1 MPLSDN
7 SRADD
12 AARAAVAADAVQAPA
27 RDLVS
32 ALQVHLKQ
40 RPQQTAV
47 RLLVDGDTNVEA
59 LSYAQLDARARALAQ
74 RLRAAAPAGERV
86 LILLPTS
93 LDYVVAFLACQ
104 YAGQIAVPAYPPEAG
119 QGAHGARLRAMA
131 ADCRPAIAL
140 VAAAGSALI
149 DVAGLRDALA
159 DTQLIDPQQA
169 NEAQEA
175 HDSGFC
181 IEQGDPEA
189 LAFLQYTS
197 GSTSS
202 PKGVMVTHGNLC
214 ANIDA
219 IAQSMAYT
227 AADRML
233 SWLPLYH
240 DMGLIGGLLSPLVCG
255 FPVTLMTPQHF
266 LERPAR
272 WLAAVAR
279 ERASV
284 SGGPDFAYRLCLDRV
299 RDAQLGGLD
308 LGSWRV
314 AFCGAEP
321 IRQATLDGFAARFA
335 PCGFDAAALY
345 PCYGLAEAT
354 LLVTGVR
361 AGGGAPQRRFLAAAL
376 AEGQAREFAP
386 EHEQTQDAADLQAI
400 VDCGVHAAQH
410 ALAIVD
416 PRTLELR
423 GEGVIGE
430 IWVQGPSIAQGYWRN
445 AQASDATFVAHPTLG
460 GRWLRTG
467 DLGFLVDGRLHVCGR
482 AKDLIVI
489 HGQNLYPQDIEAS
502 VGDALDWVRRG
513 RVSAFPVVRAD
524 GGEGIG
530 LAAEVARGKR
540 REAGAQAL
548 FAELQ
553 RVVGECFQQEVTLA
567 LLLEPGDLP
576 RTSSG
581 KLQRSAC
588 LPQWNAGTLTPFAVL
603 DARSA
608 NAGDQ
613 LADGPPRHAEIEAR
627 VAQCWRTA
635 LPATSDSQADADSPF
650 DADTDF
656 FAAGGQSIAA
666 VRLAAAL
673 GEAFGVTVPVGAV
686 FVRRTVRAQAAMLA
700 DEFGV
705 SDGASAVARQPVAPD
720 ASPGDATISAGQRA
734 LWFLW
739 RVDPNDPA
747 WHVSATLELNG
758 ALRTDALRHA
768 LALTLARHP
777 ELRARFD
784 ERDGLP
790 VRSVVQDAAVEWQ
803 ALDSAN
809 AALADAHATLAAA
822 AARPFDLT
830 RGPLLRATLVRLDAQ
845 RYRLGLVTHHIV
857 CDAASWHLVCRDLL
871 TAYETALDASDTSS
885 TSLDFAA
892 DFPAGA
898 AVAAGVDLDA
908 QRAYWRE
915 RLGTSHPRMVLP
927 EETGAAPLQA
937 SQAAQPQTHGHGA
950 RVARSLSDALTAKLA
965 DWSHAQ
971 GATAFAGLF
980 TGFVALLHRLN
991 DQPDLRIGMPVSLR
1005 EAATHRRVGYLV
1017 NSAVVRVQ
1025 ADARMSVD
1033 ALLAQVGAR
1042 VIEALGHR
1050 ELPFAEVVDLLSP
1063 TRDAAATPL
1072 FNVMFNEQ
1080 IVPAGVWRAGA
1091 LEVEAVEEPWGSA
1104 QFDLTLNVVRSG
1116 ASVRVLLDYR
1126 AGRLSTP
1133 AAQRLLDQYVAVLEA
1148 IAATNATNAL
1158 TLADLLPDDGAQ
1170 ASGDAVLRE
1179 PQFVPVHRRFARMAQ
1194 QTPEACAVVCDGDA
1208 LSYAELARWSNR
1220 IARVLQHR
1228 GARAD
1233 ECVGV
1238 CVGRSTALIAAGLGV
1253 FAAGAAYLPL
1263 DPDYPAQ
1270 RISAM
1275 LRDARVRY
1283 CVADVEGAAR
1293 LREIGADLVLI
1304 DAAALRA
1311 NDAGNANEA
1320 NEANDNVC
1328 DALAYTAID
1337 AAHTA
1342 YVIYTS
1348 GSTGAPKGVALPH
1361 GAFDG
1366 LMQTMREALELT
1378 PADTWLAATSASFDI
1393 SLLELF
1399 LPLTVG
1405 AQIELASRET
1415 QRDGERLAALLDA
1428 SGATVFQATPTGWKL
1443 LLAGGWRG
1451 AGARQGARL
1460 QGLSGGEALPADLAG
1475 ALIERGVD
1483 LWNLYGPT
1491 ETTIYSLGARV
1502 AADRSVTIGQALA
1515 RNRLRVLSRAGEAV
1529 PAGGIGELCIGGD
1542 NLARGYLGRA
1552 AQTAERFV
1560 PDSAGH
1566 GARLYRTGDLCRVDS
1581 DGRIAYLGRLDQQI
1595 KLRGHRIEPGEIETV
1610 LRRCAGVRDAA
1621 VVLREDD
1628 APARLVGYVAADA
1641 GADAANPGAQL
1652 RAELR
1657 AELQRRLPPYMVPA
1671 ALVVLP
1677 ALPLTPSGKI
1687 DRRAL
1692 PAPALADGDAPAHA
1706 ADIDHADVVPGSPL
1720 ARLLDIWASVLGLS
1734 SVAPSDDFFQLGGDS
1749 ILTLQIV
1756 SRAREAGLRVTP
1768 RQVFEHPTPA
1778 ALAAIVATQSAAL
1791 APGAAAVHGALPLT
1805 PIQHAFFETFPHG
1818 EPHWNQ
1824 AVLLEPGR
1832 ALTAARLERALRALR
1847 ARHEALRLRF
1857 ERRADGGWQQEVVPL
1872 AAFDAQP
1879 VLTHVEV
1886 AHAHDWDARLAA
1898 ACDAVQR
1905 GFDLA
1910 GGRLFAAALVE
1921 QPQGGRRRLLLAAH
1935 HLAVDGVSWRVIVAD
1950 LERLLAC
1957 ADQAEAAID
1966 ANAVPVPWSAWVE
1979 AQRRYADAL
1988 DLTHEAT
1995 LWQDAEAVIAAG
2007 SGLPFAQG
2015 HHANQPPRTLAWSW
2029 DAQSTQRLIDAAP
2042 RALRLRADEVL
2053 LAALVRTLHGWSG
2066 GNGCTRHAIE
2076 LEGHGRAPLDGD
2088 LDTSAT
2094 VGWFTTRY
2102 PVVLSAHDDALAT
2115 LRAVK
2120 TSLRAVHEGGLHY
2133 GMLRR
2138 AQQSASHPAI
2148 AFNYLGR
2155 FEHENVDLA
2164 NAPADAAQRLAFT
2177 HEAPGAMRAVAPARY
2192 ALDINAMIVNGVLSL
2207 TWDTDPAR
2215 VPEATAAALL
2225 DAFGAQLDAL
2235 VRQCESAHAQD
2246 AAFQPADF
2254 PDAQL
2259 NAAQLAQLALDPVT
2273 TEDVYAATE
2282 LQQGL
2287 LIHSLSRRDES
2298 LYVNQMCLTL
2308 AGGVAEATLRA
2319 AWQAA
2324 IARHPVLRTGFR
2336 WLGTDAALQIVVRA
2350 AALPWQAHDWSALDA
2365 QDYAARLAAWRD
2377 ADERTPFDMAQAPLM
2392 RVALF
2397 ARPDGRQDL
2406 VWTHHHA
2413 ILDGWSASK
2422 LLADVLQAC
2431 RAQTTQTAAP
2441 DSAWRGYIAWLQ
2453 RRGAQSATSSTS
2465 ATPSAE
2471 SWWRAQLA
2479 RADEPAR
2486 LVESLGAPLAPRDGI
2501 GRHTLAL
2508 DAATRTRLL
2517 AGAQRQRVTPGTLAH
2532 AAWACVLARA
2542 GYRRQAVFGTA
2553 MAGRPATLRGA
2564 QQAVGL
2570 FINSL
2575 PLWIDVPGRTP
2586 ATQWLQ
2592 AVQQQVAA
2600 LREHE
2605 TTSLAQVQRWAAQG
2619 NEALF
2624 DTLLAVENYPVDAAL
2639 RDGAA
2644 GAPWVAGVDVR
2655 ERPHFPLT
2663 VSFVMGAVIE
2673 IQCNWDERLFDR
2685 VTVERLIG
2693 DFATLTGRLADARDE
2708 SLAQLVP
2715 AELGAQAE
2723 QPSHAAPETPFE
2735 SVTQRIAVQALRR
2748 PHAEAVADAQRRID
2762 YATLS
2767 AWSDRIAAQLAAL
2780 GIGREDRVGVCMERS
2795 VGLVA
2800 ALLGVL
2806 KAGAAYVPLDP
2817 AYPQERL
2824 LDVAADARL
2833 AALVGDESSLALLP
2847 AVFEGRA
2854 CVMASACDPQHAA
2867 ADSAAH
2873 ADAPFVAAPVHP
2885 EQLAY
2890 VIYTS
2895 GSTGRPKGVAVTHR
2909 NVARLFDA
2917 TRHWYAFDEHDV
2929 WPLFHAYAF
2938 DVSVWELF
2946 GALTHGGRLVVVPA
2960 QIARDAAAFHALL
2973 CREGVT
2979 VLNQTPSAFMPLM
2992 QADAD
2997 APTPLT
3003 RVRAI
3008 VFAGE
3013 KLEPGALARW
3023 YTARTRAGLPQ
3034 PRIVNMYGI
3043 TETTVH
3049 VTYRV
3054 LGEAEITA
3062 AVPRSLIGE
3071 PMRDLQLRLLDRDVN
3086 AAPVG
3091 GVGALYVGGP
3101 GVARGYLGRPGLT
3114 AERFVPDPHGAP
3126 GSRLYASGDLA
3137 RGLPTGEPEYIGR
3150 SDFQV
3155 KIRGYRIEPGEV
3167 QAVLYGHPAVREAAV
3182 LAVPDNAGVGLRL
3195 VAWVVPDDVADV
3207 DMATLRDWVAQR
3219 MPAYMVPSAFV
3230 ALDVLPLTVNGKL
3243 DRRALPAPE
3252 SAQTAQTTGV
3262 APRNDTERTI
3272 ATVWA
3277 EVLRIDAPGVA
3288 GDFFALGGHSLLA
3301 LRTMSRL
3308 RDAFGREVP
3317 LELLFS
3323 HPVLADLAAALDAHW
3338 QSAQH
3343 GQHGGAR
3350 IDAAPALVARAGDA
3364 GLSAPLSLAQERL
3377 WFLWQL
3383 DPDSAAYNVSG
3394 ALQCEGALDV
3404 DAVRAAFDALVARH
3418 AVLRTRFSGR
3428 EDTPRQHALPAAD
3441 ASTAY
3446 RWDTFDASALD
3457 ADTLRA
3463 QLIRNARAPFDL
3475 ESGPLLRV
3483 TLARLAPQRHVLH
3496 LVLHH
3501 IVSDGWSIEVLL
3513 REFAALYRAARAGE
3527 QAGLPALP
3535 IQYADYASW
3544 QHDWLAQGGAATLE
3558 RQLGYWRERL
3568 AGLRTLMDLPSAH
3581 DRSSAF
3587 RPDGARHLI
3596 RVPQRVCAQAEAL
3609 ALDEGATLFMV
3620 LLAAFDV
3627 LLYQYSGSADVPVAI
3642 PVAGRNRV
3650 ETEGLIGFFV
3660 NTLVMR
3666 ARISGADSFADLL
3679 HQVRADSIGAQGNSE
3694 VPFDRLVAEL
3704 QPQRHTAGNPLTQV
3718 KFLYQDA
3725 FAAEQDLDG
3734 VRCELLD
3741 VDPGVVRFELALDVL
3756 RDARGLE
3763 CVFAYALDVY
3773 DAEFVEQL
3781 ARHYVSLLRRMVNE
3795 PTRAIGSFELD
3806 DDDFDAAFDADL
3818 DADLDAARTAANET
3832 Y

>member
-1 MPLSDN
+1 MPLSN
-7 SRADD
+7 HFGTRAGTS
-12 AARAAVAADAVQAPA
+12 ADAVCAPA
-27 RDLVS
+27 RDLVT
-32 ALQVHLKQ
+32 ALQVHLAQ

-47 RLLVDGDTNVEA
+47 RFLADGESTVHE
-59 LSYAQLDARARALAQ
+59 LSYAQLDARARSLAQ
-74 RLRAAAPAGERV
+74 TLRAAAPAGERV

-93 LDYVVAFLACQ
+93 LDYVIAFLACQ

-131 ADCRPAIAL
+131 ADCNPAIAI
-140 VAAAGSALI
+140 VEEAGRALI
-149 DVAGLRDALA
+149 DAAGLRDALA
-159 DTQLIDPQQA
+159 STCLVDPRA
-169 NEAQEA
+169 LHEGA
-175 HDSGFC
+175 FC
-181 IEQGDPEA
+181 VEQGDPQA

-202 PKGVMVTHGNLC
+202 PKGVMVSHGNLC

-219 IAQSMAYT
+219 IAASMAYT

-272 WLAAVAR
+272 WLAAIAR

-299 RDAQLGGLD
+299 RDAQLGALD
-308 LGSWRV
+308 LRSWRV

-321 IRQATLDGFAARFA
+321 IRQVTLDGFAARFA

-361 AGGGAPQRRFLAAAL
+361 AGGGAPPRRFLAAAL
-376 AEGQAREFAP
+376 AEGQARAV
-386 EHEQTQDAADLQAI
+386 EHDHERDHDDADHQAI
-400 VDCGVHAAQH
+400 VDCGVHASQH

-423 GEGVIGE
+423 ADGEIGE

-445 AQASDATFVAHPTLG
+445 PEATNAAFVVHPLAG

-467 DLGFLVDGRLHVCGR
+467 DLGFLVEGRLHVCGR

-489 HGQNLYPQDIEAS
+489 HGQNLYPQDIEAA

-513 RVSAFPVVRAD
+513 RVSAFPVVCPD

-548 FAELQ
+548 FGQLQ
-553 RVVGECFQQEVTLA
+553 RVVGECFQQDVALA
-567 LLLEPGDLP
+567 LLLEPGELP

-588 LPQWNAGTLTPFAVL
+588 LPMWNAGTLTPFAVL
-603 DARSA
+603 DARST
-608 NAGDQ
+608 NAGEPSDDQ
-613 LADGPPRHAEIEAR
+613 TSEQNVEIQACI
-627 VAQCWRTA
+627 AQCWRDA
-635 LPATSDSQADADSPF
+635 LPAMDDAEIHF

-673 GEAFGVTVPVGAV
+673 GAAFGVTVPVGAL
-686 FVRRTVRAQAAMLA
+686 FVRRTVRAQVAMLA

-705 SDGASAVARQPVAPD
+705 LGVSDITPAIANTAPQPAD
-720 ASPGDATISAGQRA
+720 ACISAGQRA

-739 RVDPNDPA
+739 RVDPRDPA
-747 WHVSATLELNG
+747 YHVSATLELRG
-758 ALRTDALRHA
+758 ELRIDALRQA
-768 LALTLARHP
+768 LAVTLARHP

-784 ERDGLP
+784 ERDGVP
-790 VRSVVQDAAVEWQ
+790 MRSVVEDASFEWQ
-803 ALDSAN
+803 AFDN
-809 AALADAHATLAAA
+809 VDATDVSNTLAEA

-830 RGPLLRATLVRLDAQ
+830 HGPLLRATLVRMDAL
-845 RYRLGLVTHHIV
+845 RHRLGLVTHHIV
-857 CDAASWHLVCRDLL
+857 CDAASWHVVCRDLVA
-871 TAYETALDASDTSS
+871 AYDAACADAAALDAPIE
-885 TSLDFAA
+885 FAA
-892 DFPAGA
+892 DCA
-898 AVAAGVDLDA
+898 ASAARVDLDA

-915 RLGTSHPRMVLP
+915 RLGTAHPRTVLP
-927 EETGAAPLQA
+927 EEAGDAPLPQKQPAASPAAP
-937 SQAAQPQTHGHGA
+937 AAHGHGA
-950 RVARSLSDALTAKLA
+950 RVARSLSAALTAQLA
-965 DWSHAQ
+965 AWSRAQ
-971 GATAFAGLF
+971 GASAFAGLL
-980 TGFVALLHRLN
+980 TGFAALLYRLN
-991 DQPDLRIGMPVSLR
+991 EQADLRIGMPVSLR
-1005 EAATHRRVGYLV
+1005 DAATERRVGYLV
-1017 NSAVVRVQ
+1017 NSAVVRVE
-1025 ADARMSVD
+1025 AEPRMSVD

-1050 ELPFAEVVDLLSP
+1050 ELPFAEVVDLLVP
-1063 TRDAAATPL
+1063 ARDPAATPL

-1080 IVPAGVWRAGA
+1080 IVPAGVWRAGTLA
-1091 LEVEAVEEPWGSA
+1091 VETVEEPWGSA

-1116 ASVRVLLDYR
+1116 ESVRVVLDYR
-1126 AGRLSTP
+1126 AQRLAAP

-1148 IAATNATNAL
+1148 IAATHGSATL
-1158 TLADLLPDDGAQ
+1158 TLADLLPDDGAHTS
-1170 ASGDAVLRE
+1170 ADAVLHE
-1179 PQFVPVHRRFARMAQ
+1179 PRFEPMHRRFARMAR
-1194 QTPEACAVVCDGDA
+1194 QTPDARAVTCDGDA
-1208 LSYAELARWSNR
+1208 LSYAELARWSRR
-1220 IARVLQHR
+1220 IARGLQH
-1228 GARAD
+1228 GGVRAD

-1238 CVGRSTALIAAGLGV
+1238 CVGRSAALIASGVGV

-1270 RISAM
+1270 RIGAM
-1275 LRDARVRY
+1275 LCDARVRH
-1283 CVADVEGAAR
+1283 CIVDAEGAAR
-1293 LREIGADLVLI
+1293 LREIGADLHLL

-1311 NDAGNANEA
+1311 EAGND
-1320 NEANDNVC
+1320 NDI
-1328 DALAYTAID
+1328 DPFEHDAID
-1337 AAHTA
+1337 PAHTA

-1348 GSTGAPKGVALPH
+1348 GSTGTPKGVALPH

-1366 LMQTMREALELT
+1366 LMQAMREALGLT
-1378 PADTWLAATSASFDI
+1378 PADVWLAATSASFDI

-1405 AQIELASRET
+1405 ACVELASRET

-1428 SGATVFQATPTGWKL
+1428 SGATVFQATPSGWKL
-1443 LLAGGWRG
+1443 LLAGGWQGVRP
-1451 AGARQGARL
+1451 GARL
-1460 QGLSGGEALPADLAG
+1460 QGLSGGEALAPDLAG

-1502 AADRSVTIGQALA
+1502 AADRPVTIGRGLP
-1515 RNRLRVLSRAGEAV
+1515 RNRLRVLGRTGEAV
-1529 PAGGIGELCIGGD
+1529 AAGGIGELCIGGD

-1560 PDSAGH
+1560 PDPAGH
-1566 GARLYRTGDLCRVDS
+1566 GARLYRTGDLCRVHS

-1595 KLRGHRIEPGEIETV
+1595 KLRGHRIEPAEIETV
-1610 LRRCAGVRDAA
+1610 LRRCAGVRDAV
-1621 VVLREDD
+1621 VVLREDG
-1628 APARLVGYVAADA
+1628 APARLVGYVAGDA
-1641 GADAANPGAQL
+1641 EIDASDLN
-1652 RAELR
+1652 
-1657 AELQRRLPPYMVPA
+1657 AELQRRLPAYMVPA

-1692 PAPALADGDAPAHA
+1692 PAPDTQTHAAAGGAHA
-1706 ADIDHADVVPGSPL
+1706 DIVPGSAL
-1720 ARLLDIWASVLGLS
+1720 ARLLDIWASVLGRA
-1734 SVAPSDDFFQLGGDS
+1734 SVSPTDDFFQLGGDS

-1778 ALAAIVATQSAAL
+1778 ALAAVATSAATL
-1791 APGAAAVHGALPLT
+1791 PSAGAVGGALPLT

-1832 ALTAARLERALRALR
+1832 ALTAARLDTALRALR

-1857 ERRADGGWQQEVVPL
+1857 TRLADGEWQQQVVP
-1872 AAFDAQP
+1872 AADLDAHA
-1879 VLTHVEV
+1879 VLTHVQV
-1886 AHAHDWDARLAA
+1886 AHAHEWDARLAEV
-1898 ACDAVQR
+1898 CDAVQR
-1905 GFDLA
+1905 GFDLGSA
-1910 GGRLFAAALVE
+1910 RLFAAALVE
-1921 QPQGGRRRLLLAAH
+1921 EPQGGRRRLLLAAH
-1935 HLAVDGVSWRVIVAD
+1935 HLAVDGVSWRVIAAD
-1950 LERLLAC
+1950 LERLC
-1957 ADQAEAAID
+1957 ASD
-1966 ANAVPVPWSAWVE
+1966 ADADAHAVQLPWSAWVQ
-1979 AQRRYADAL
+1979 AQQRYADAL
-1988 DLTHEAT
+1988 DLAHEAT
-1995 LWQDAEAVIAAG
+1995 LWQDVASALADAPVLPLAQPQGANEA
-2007 SGLPFAQG
+2007 
-2015 HHANQPPRTLAWSW
+2015 PRTLAWSW
-2029 DAQSTQRLIDAAP
+2029 DAHSTQRLIDAAP

-2066 GNGCTRHAIE
+2066 APRHAIE
-2076 LEGHGRAPLDGD
+2076 LEGHGRAPLDAD
-2088 LDTSAT
+2088 LDTSET

-2102 PVVLSAHDDALAT
+2102 PVVLSAHEDALAT

-2120 TSLRAVHEGGLHY
+2120 SSLRAVHEGGLHY

-2138 AQQSASHPAI
+2138 AQASGDRRTPHPAV

-2155 FEHENVDLA
+2155 FERESAAD
-2164 NAPADAAQRLAFT
+2164 PAHRLAFT
-2177 HEAPGAMRAVAPARY
+2177 SESPGALRAAAPAHY
-2192 ALDINAMIVNGVLSL
+2192 ALDVNAMIVNGVLSL
-2207 TWDTDPAR
+2207 TWDYDPAR
-2215 VPEATAAALL
+2215 VPDATAAALL
-2225 DAFGAQLDAL
+2225 DTFGTQLDAL
-2235 VRQCESAHAQD
+2235 VRRCEGAQALD
-2246 AAFQPADF
+2246 AECAFTPADF
-2254 PDAQL
+2254 PDADL
-2259 NAAQLAQLALDPVT
+2259 DAAQLAQLALDPAA

-2298 LYVNQMCLTL
+2298 LYVNQMRLTL
-2308 AGGVAEATLRA
+2308 AGGVVQQTLRDAWLA
-2319 AWQAA
+2319 AV
-2324 IARHPVLRTGFR
+2324 ARHPVLRTGFR
-2336 WLGTDAALQIVVRA
+2336 WLGTDAALQVVARA

-2365 QDYAARLAAWRD
+2365 DAYEARLAAWRD

-2397 ARPDGRQDL
+2397 VRPDGRHDL

-2413 ILDGWSASK
+2413 ILDGWSAST
-2422 LLADVLQAC
+2422 LLAEVLRAC
-2431 RAQTTQTAAP
+2431 RAQTVNESAP
-2441 DSAWRGYIAWLQ
+2441 DTAWRGYIAWLR
-2453 RRGAQSATSSTS
+2453 RRGAQPSSQHH
-2465 ATPSAE
+2465 AE
-2471 SWWRAQLA
+2471 TWWRTQLA

-2501 GRHTLAL
+2501 GRHTLSL
-2508 DAATRTRLL
+2508 DAATHTRVLE
-2517 AGAQRQRVTPGTLAH
+2517 GAQRQRVTPGTLAH

-2553 MAGRPATLRGA
+2553 VAGRPATLRGA

-2575 PLWIDVPGRTP
+2575 PLWIDVPGRVR

-2592 AVQQQVAA
+2592 ALQQQVAE

-2605 TTSLAQVQRWAAQG
+2605 TTSLAQVQRWVAQG

-2624 DTLLAVENYPVDAAL
+2624 DTLLAVENYPVDTAL
-2639 RDGAA
+2639 RDAHAA
-2644 GAPWVAGVDVR
+2644 APWVAGVDVR

-2663 VSFVMGAVIE
+2663 VSFVMGAAIE
-2673 IQCNWDERLFDR
+2673 IQCTWDERLFDR

-2693 DFATLTGRLADARDE
+2693 DFAALTARLAQARDE
-2708 SLAQLVP
+2708 PLAQLVADASPKGRAHELAASVVP
-2715 AELGAQAE
+2715 AT
-2723 QPSHAAPETPFE
+2723 SFE
-2735 SVTQRIAVQALRR
+2735 SVTQRIAAQAQRR

-2762 YATLS
+2762 YRTLA
-2767 AWSDRIAAQLAAL
+2767 AWSDRIAARLAAL

-2806 KAGAAYVPLDP
+2806 KAAAAYVPLDP

-2833 AALVGDESSLALLP
+2833 AALVGDDASRAQLP

-2854 CVMASACDPQHAA
+2854 CVMADACDPQR
-2867 ADSAAH
+2867 ADPGDAQ
-2873 ADAPFVAAPVHP
+2873 APFAAPPVHP

-2960 QIARDAAAFHALL
+2960 QVARDAAAFHALL

-2992 QADAD
+2992 QVDAD
-2997 APTPLT
+2997 ASTPFT

-3023 YTARTRAGLPQ
+3023 YVGRARAGLPQ

-3062 AVPRSLIGE
+3062 EVPRSLIGE

-3195 VAWVVPDDVADV
+3195 VAWVVPADAEV
-3207 DMATLRDWVAQR
+3207 QITALSTALSTALRDWVAAR

-3230 ALDVLPLTVNGKL
+3230 LLDVLPLTVNGKL

-3252 SAQTAQTTGV
+3252 SVEAAQTTGA
-3262 APRNDTERTI
+3262 APRSDTERTI
-3272 ATVWA
+3272 STVWA
-3277 EVLRIDAPGVA
+3277 DVLRIDAPGVG

-3338 QSAQH
+3338 QD
-3343 GQHGGAR
+3343 GGAR
-3350 IDAAPALVARAGDA
+3350 DDASPALVARSAQSVQ
-3364 GLSAPLSLAQERL
+3364 SAPLSLAQERL

-3394 ALQCEGALDV
+3394 ALQCEGALDAQ
-3404 DAVRAAFDALVARH
+3404 AVRAAFDALVARH
-3418 AVLRTRFSGR
+3418 AALRTRFSGR
-3428 EDTPRQHALPAAD
+3428 EDTPRQHALPAAE
-3441 ASTAY
+3441 AHAAWQ
-3446 RWDTFDASALD
+3446 WDTLDASALD
-3457 ADTLRA
+3457 ADALRA

-3475 ESGPLLRV
+3475 ENGPLLRV
-3483 TLARLAPQRHVLH
+3483 TLARLAPERHVLH

-3513 REFAALYRAARAGE
+3513 REFAALYRAARAGT
-3527 QAGLPALP
+3527 QADLPALP
-3535 IQYADYASW
+3535 VQYLDYASW
-3544 QHDWLAQGGAATLE
+3544 QRDWVEQGGAAVLE
-3558 RQLGYWRERL
+3558 RQMGYWRERL
-3568 AGLRTLMDLPSAH
+3568 AGLRTLMDLPGLH
-3581 DRSSAF
+3581 DRSQAF

-3596 RVPQRVCAQAEAL
+3596 RVPQHVCAQAEAL

-3627 LLYQYSGSADVPVAI
+3627 LLYQYSGAADVPVAI

-3666 ARISGADSFADLL
+3666 ARISGADSFVDLL
-3679 HQVRADSIGAQGNSE
+3679 HQVRADSIGAQANSD

-3725 FAAEQDLDG
+3725 FAAEEDLDG

-3741 VDPGVVRFELALDVL
+3741 ADPGVVRFELALDVL

-3781 ARHYVSLLRRMVNE
+3781 ARHYVSLLRRMVSE
-3795 PTRAIGSFELD
+3795 PTRAIGSFEPGDESD
-3806 DDDFDAAFDADL
+3806 DESGFDATEIA
-3818 DADLDAARTAANET
+3818 TET
-3832 Y
+3832 